1 LIELTFPIEFLVH
14 GTPVSFQAKMAAAKT
29 GWKDRVRAASLSS
42 IPQQPYFASQERMA
56 VTLFYLPEERVEGD
70 IDNIVKLILD
80 ALSAH
85 IYVDDA
91 QVERIVVQKFEP
103 GNVFNFSSPT
113 PAIVEAISGPKPVV
127 YVRVSN
133 DPFEDLR

>member
-1 LIELTFPIEFLVH
+1 MELGFPIEFLVR
-14 GTPVSFQAKMAAAKT
+14 GTPVSFQAKNPAARV
-29 GWKDRVRAASLSS
+29 GWKNRVRAASVAV
-42 IPQQPYFASQERMA
+42 IPQPHFASQDRMA
-56 VTLFYLPEERVEGD
+56 ITLFYLPEDRVQGD

-91 QVERIVVQKFEP
+91 QVERVVVQKFEP
-103 GNVFNFSSPT
+103 GNVFNFSNPT
-113 PAIVEAISGPKPVV
+113 TAVVDAITGPKPVV